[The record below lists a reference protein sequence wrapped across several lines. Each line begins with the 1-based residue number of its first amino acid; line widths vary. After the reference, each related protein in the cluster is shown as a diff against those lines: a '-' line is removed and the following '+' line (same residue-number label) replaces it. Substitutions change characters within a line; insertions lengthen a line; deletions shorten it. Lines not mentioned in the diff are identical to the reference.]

1 VRLSGR
7 TAPSYQMCT
16 RYTVLQYIGTSF
28 KASSVAV
35 CVRDPEN
42 HFGRKVGPSE
52 YPMVPRI
59 GDAAELVANR
69 IVNRI
74 ALSLPADLSS
84 DISVALYLQ
93 LQRQIYRTIYLP
105 IYLSLY
111 SQ

>member
-59 GDAAELVANR
+59 GDV
-69 IVNRI
+69 

-84 DISVALYLQ
+84 DISVAL
-93 LQRQIYRTIYLP
+93 
-105 IYLSLY
+105 
-111 SQ
+111 